1 MTVRK
6 TPSLWNSQGL
16 KIHTGWPDTGL
27 TRRIPAV
34 LECLTELGC
43 GLATSSTLVT
53 PEGSRSN
60 RPLSPQVT
68 GKSYLREVLA
78 RATLLALQASAALW
92 GEEDALIHMVEER

>member
-34 LECLTELGC
+34 LECLTELCC
-43 GLATSSTLVT
+43 GLATSSALVT